1 VTPLKEQEGPADR
14 AAFLQQHQGD
24 TMANKRTIALVL
36 AGITFSV
43 AAGSALAGPTLD
55 AITKRGQLVCGVHTG
70 LVGFSAPGKDG
81 KFAGADVDYCK
92 ALAAAIL
99 KNPDAVKYVP
109 LTAQQRFTALQS
121 GEIDILSRNTTWN
134 SKRDTTMGA
143 IFAGTWFYDGQA
155 FVINSK
161 KNPKVHKLAD
171 LNKASVC
178 VETGTT
184 TERNM
189 ADYARANKLTFKP
202 VVFEGQEATEK
213 AFQSGRCDAYTTD
226 ASGISA
232 MLVSLANKADYT
244 VLPEIIS
251 KEPLGP
257 MLRRNDQEF
266 FAIARW
272 TINALQQ
279 AEESGVTAANVMEMK
294 KDSKDPVIQRL
305 LGTTGEVGKG
315 LGLDADWAVRA
326 IAAVGNY
333 GEIFDRNIKP
343 LGLSR
348 GMNNLWNKGGLMYPI
363 PMD

>member
-1 VTPLKEQEGPADR
+1 MFNKKTLCR
-14 AAFLQQHQGD
+14 SLAALTLG
-24 TMANKRTIALVL
+24 
-36 AGITFSV
+36 V
-43 AAGSALAGPTLD
+43 AAGSAFAGPTLD
-55 AITKRGQLVCGVHTG
+55 AIKQRGTLVCGVHTG
-70 LVGFSAPGKDG
+70 LTGFSAPDKTGKY
-81 KFAGADVDYCK
+81 AGIDVDYCK

-99 KNPDAVKYVP
+99 GSADKVKYVP

-121 GEIDILSRNTTWN
+121 GEIDLLSRNTTWN
-134 SKRDTTMGA
+134 SKRDTTMGSV
-143 IFAGTWFYDGQA
+143 FPGVWFYDGQA

-161 KNPKVHKLAD
+161 KNPKVKKLAD

-189 ADYARANKLTFKP
+189 ADYARANKLSFKP

-226 ASGISA
+226 ASGIAA
-232 MLVSLANKADYT
+232 MLVNLPNRSDYT

-251 KEPLGP
+251 KEPLAP

-272 TINALQQ
+272 TIFALQQ
-279 AEESGVTAANVMEMK
+279 AEESGVTQANVLRMK
-294 KDSKDPVIQRL
+294 AESKDPAVQRL
-305 LGTTGEVGKG
+305 TGATGEIGKG

-326 IAAVGNY
+326 LQAVGNY
-333 GEIFDRNIKP
+333 GESFERNIKP
-343 LGLSR
+343 LGLAR
-348 GMNNLWNKGGLMYPI
+348 GMNALWNKGGLMYPM
-363 PMD
+363 PLD

>member
-1 VTPLKEQEGPADR
+1 MLKTKWTLR
-14 AAFLQQHQGD
+14 ALTAL
-24 TMANKRTIALVL
+24 ALV
-36 AGITFSV
+36 G
-43 AAGSALAGPTLD
+43 AAGAASAGPTLD
-55 AITKRGQLVCGVHTG
+55 AIKQRGTLVCGVHTG
-70 LVGFSAPGKDG
+70 LVGFSAPDKTGKY
-81 KFAGADVDYCK
+81 AGLDVDYCK

-99 KNPDAVKYVP
+99 GSPDKVKYVP

-121 GEIDILSRNTTWN
+121 GEVDLLSRNTTWN
-134 SKRDTTMGA
+134 SKRDTTMGSV
-143 IFAGTWFYDGQA
+143 FAGVWFYDGQA

-161 KNPKVHKLAD
+161 KNPKVKKLAD

-189 ADYARANKLTFKP
+189 ADYARAHKLTFKP

-226 ASGISA
+226 ASGIAA
-232 MLVSLANKADYT
+232 MLVNLPSKADYA

-266 FAIARW
+266 FSIARW
-272 TINALQQ
+272 MIFALQQ
-279 AEESGVTAANVMEMK
+279 AEESDVTQANVAKMK
-294 KDSKDPVIQRL
+294 GESKDPVVQRL
-305 LGTTGEVGKG
+305 LGSTGEVGKG

-326 IAAVGNY
+326 IQAVGNY
-333 GEIFDRNIKP
+333 GESYDRNIKP
-343 LGLSR
+343 LGLQR
-348 GMNNLWNKGGLMYPI
+348 GPNNLWNKGGLMYPV

>member
-1 VTPLKEQEGPADR
+1 MSRKQWIAGATA
-14 AAFLQQHQGD
+14 
-24 TMANKRTIALVL
+24 ALVL
-36 AGITFSV
+36 GVTAGTAV
-43 AAGSALAGPTLD
+43 AGPTLD
-55 AITKRGQLVCGVHTG
+55 AIKQRGTLICGVHTG
-70 LVGFSAPGKDG
+70 LTGFSAPDKSGKY
-81 KFAGADVDYCK
+81 AGHDVDFCK

-99 KNPDAVKYVP
+99 GAEDKVKYVP

-134 SKRDTTMGA
+134 SKRDTTMGSV
-143 IFAGTWFYDGQA
+143 FAGVWFYDGQA
-155 FVINSK
+155 FVVNTK
-161 KNPKVHKLAD
+161 KNPKVRKLAD

-184 TERNM
+184 TERNL

-226 ASGISA
+226 ASGIAA
-232 MLVSLANKADYT
+232 MLVNLPSKADYT
-244 VLPEIIS
+244 VLPDIIS

-266 FAIARW
+266 FAIVRW
-272 TINALQQ
+272 MIFALQQ
-279 AEESGVTAANVMEMK
+279 AEESGVTKANVAQMK
-294 KDSKDPVIQRL
+294 KESKDPAIQRL
-305 LGTTGEVGKG
+305 TGATGEVGKG
-315 LGLDADWAVRA
+315 FGLDADWAVRA
-326 IAAVGNY
+326 ISAVGNY
-333 GEIFDRNIKP
+333 GEIYDRNIKP

-348 GMNNLWNKGGLMYPI
+348 GPNALWNKGGLMYPV